1 MGLAFTV
8 ALAFCLWVFMWA
20 LGVKGFDG
28 MLITL
33 VIVIVAATLKSL
45 TQFLP
50 GAQRAKGGHDG
61 GW

>member
-1 MGLAFTV
+1 MGLALT
-8 ALAFCLWVFMWA
+8 ATLAFCLWVVLWA

-28 MLITL
+28 ILITL
-33 VIVIVAATLKSL
+33 LILIVAATLKSL

-50 GAQRAKGGHDG
+50 GAQRRGGPSG